1 MLEII
6 IIIFLVR
13 HIGEL
18 VRSKGRKA
26 VWFQVLAVC
35 LWIGGE
41 ITGGIIGGIVGAL
54 TNSGMLLAYV
64 FALVGAAAGAGISIL
79 IARSLSAQTYDV
91 PPQPPVFGR
100 EFR

>member
-6 IIIFLVR
+6 LLIFLTRKV
-13 HIGEL
+13 GEI
-18 VRSKGRKA
+18 VRSKGRKPG
-26 VWFQVLAVC
+26 WFQLLTVV

-41 ITGGIIGGIVGAL
+41 LTGADIGAILGEL
-54 TNSGMLLAYV
+54 SDTGMGLAYH
-64 FALVGAAAGAGISIL
+64 FAQLGAAAGAGLSII
-79 IARSLSAQTYDV
+79 IARSLSAKTYDL

>member
-6 IIIFLVR
+6 ALIFLVR
-13 HIGEL
+13 HIGEV
-18 VRSKGRKA
+18 VRSKGRKPG
-26 VWFQVLAVC
+26 WFQVLTVV

-41 ITGGIIGGIVGAL
+41 LVGGVIGGSVGAL
-54 TNSGMLLAYV
+54 TDTGMALAYV
-64 FALVGAAAGAGISIL
+64 CALLGAAAGAGISIL
-79 IARSLSAQTYDV
+79 IARSLSEKTYDA

>member
-6 IIIFLVR
+6 ILIFLTR
-13 HIGEL
+13 HVGEI

-26 VWFQVLAVC
+26 GWFQLLTVV

-41 ITGGIIGGIVGAL
+41 IIGGIIGAIVGAL
-54 TNSGMLLAYV
+54 SDSGMLFAYL
-64 FALVGAAAGAGISIL
+64 FALFGAAAGAGISIL
-79 IARSLSAQTYDV
+79 IARSLSAKTYDL
-91 PPQPPVFGR
+91 PPQPPVFGG

>member
-6 IIIFLVR
+6 ILIFLARKV
-13 HIGEL
+13 GEI
-18 VRSKGRKA
+18 VRSKGRPA
-26 VWFQVLAVC
+26 GWFQFLAVV

-41 ITGGIIGGIVGAL
+41 LIGGLIGGIVGAL
-54 TNSGMLLAYV
+54 TDTGMALAYV
-64 FALVGAAAGAGISIL
+64 CALLGAAVGAGISIL
-79 IARSLSAQTYDV
+79 IARSLSAKTYDL

>member
-6 IIIFLVR
+6 ILIFLARKV
-13 HIGEL
+13 GEI

-26 VWFQVLAVC
+26 GWFQFLAVV

-41 ITGGIIGGIVGAL
+41 LVGGVIGGSVGAL
-54 TNSGMLLAYV
+54 TDTGMALAYV
-64 FALVGAAAGAGISIL
+64 CALLGAAAGAGISIL
-79 IARSLSAQTYDV
+79 IARSVSAKTYDL

-100 EFR
+100 EFQ

>member
-6 IIIFLVR
+6 ILIFLTR
-13 HIGEL
+13 HVGEI
-18 VRSKGRKA
+18 VRSKGRA
-26 VWFQVLAVC
+26 AGWFQVLAVV

-41 ITGGIIGGIVGAL
+41 LTGVIVGIIVGAL
-54 TNSGMLLAYV
+54 TDSGMLLAYL
-64 FALVGAAAGAGISIL
+64 FALFGAAAGAGISVL
-79 IARSLSAQTYDV
+79 IARSLSAKSYDA

>member
-6 IIIFLVR
+6 ILIFLVR
-13 HIGEL
+13 HVGEI

-26 VWFQVLAVC
+26 GWFQVMTVV

-41 ITGGIIGGIVGAL
+41 LFGGIVGGIIGAL
-54 TNSGMLLAYV
+54 TESGMALAYV
-64 FALVGAAAGAGISIL
+64 LALLGAAAGAGISIL
-79 IARSLSAQTYDV
+79 IVRNLSTMTYDL

>member
-6 IIIFLVR
+6 ILIFLTR
-13 HIGEL
+13 HVGGI
-18 VRSKGRKA
+18 VRSKGRTA
-26 VWFQVLAVC
+26 GWFQVLTVV

-41 ITGGIIGGIVGAL
+41 LTGAVIGAIVGAL
-54 TNSGMLLAYV
+54 TDSGRLLAYL
-64 FALVGAAAGAGISIL
+64 FALLGAAAGAGISIL
-79 IARSLSAQTYDV
+79 IARSLSAKTYDA